1 MALLRRNRSERVTD
15 GTMSLM
21 EHLYEL
27 RKRLGLAVLGI
38 LLGGIV
44 GFIWY
49 TVGIPSWHIKP
60 LGEILIRP
68 YCDVPIPPR
77 QPNAEGGCSL
87 LAITPF
93 SIVGVRFKAA
103 FMVGLILSCPMWLY
117 QLWGFI
123 TPALYD
129 RERKFARSFTGTAA
143 LLFALGAAI
152 AYLVIPEGLKVL
164 LGFGGTT
171 AVAQLTPDS
180 YYSFLV
186 SLLVIFGLSF
196 EVPLVLVMLNFAG
209 VIKGERLAKSRRY
222 AIFGMVVLAALVVPG
237 NDPITMSALALALA
251 VLYEVAVQVSKLH
264 DRRVLRREAAEGL
277 AEVDDDKASALTGE
291 PMYTQAPAPIAAPEP
306 VSAPDR
312 FGDAT

>member
-1 MALLRRNRSERVTD
+1 MALLRRRRAERVTD

-21 EHLYEL
+21 EHLFEL

-49 TVGIPSWHIKP
+49 TVGIPRWGIPP
-60 LGEILIRP
+60 LGELLIRP
-68 YCDVPIPPR
+68 YCDVSSPPR
-77 QPNAEGGCSL
+77 IPNGPTGCSL
-87 LAITPF
+87 VAITPF

-103 FMVGLILSCPMWLY
+103 FMVGLILSSPMWLY
-117 QLWGFI
+117 QLWSFV

-129 RERKFARSFTGTAA
+129 RERKFAKAFAGTAS
-143 LLFALGAAI
+143 LLFVLGAAI
-152 AYLVIPEGLKVL
+152 AYAVIPEGLKVL
-164 LGFGGTT
+164 LGFGGNST
-171 AVAQLTPDS
+171 VAQLTPDS

-196 EVPLVLVMLNFAG
+196 EVPLILVMLNFAG
-209 VIKGERLAKSRRY
+209 VIKGAQLAKSRRY

-251 VLYEVAVQVSKLH
+251 VLYEVAVQVTKMH
-264 DRRVLRREAAEGL
+264 DRRALRREAAEGL
-277 AEVDDDKASALTGE
+277 TEVDDDQASALTGE
-291 PMYTQAPAPIAAPEP
+291 PMYTQAPAPIAPADP